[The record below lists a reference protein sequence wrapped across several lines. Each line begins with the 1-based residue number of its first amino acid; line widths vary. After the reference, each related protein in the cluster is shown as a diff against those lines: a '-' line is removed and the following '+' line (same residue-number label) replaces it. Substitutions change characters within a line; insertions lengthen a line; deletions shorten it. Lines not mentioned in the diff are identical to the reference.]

1 MRWTVGWKIALGYLL
16 ALLALVAIGLT
27 AHRSLEGLL
36 VAASWKDHTY
46 AVLGQLDSV
55 ATLLKDAETGQRGY
69 LLTGQERYL
78 EPYVLAVRKLDN
90 TLQAL
95 QQATRDNPAQQQ
107 RLQQVRQATVNK
119 LAELKQTIDLRRDAG
134 QQAAIALVLTD
145 QGKRDMDALRHL
157 LAEMEAEERALLQQ
171 RDATMQGNAEF
182 AMALVTYG
190 IPLVALLVLGVAV
203 LVTRNIAIPL
213 RSLADA
219 ARAISQGDL
228 APRLTSLTRSDE
240 LGVLNQA
247 FLQMAAT
254 LRLKAAAAVS
264 IARGDLRAVPMLAS
278 EQDELGLAFRS
289 MVTNLQSVVA
299 DMRQGSQA
307 MESVVGTVM
316 TGTTQVATAADETA
330 TATTQLATTIAELR
344 QTTELTSQR
353 MAEVSGSA
361 LMAAEVA
368 RSGQAAVNE
377 VVRGMQDIQGRMGV
391 VAERIGQLTDKSLA
405 ISDIVNAVNALSE
418 QSAIL
423 AVNASIEAA
432 HADEQGQG
440 FAVVAHEMK
449 SLAGQSKQAVVQVRG
464 ILLEIQQLI
473 TALVMATEHS
483 VAAVESGVAQSG
495 VAGDA
500 LARMSTTA
508 AANAQ
513 AAQQIAVTAMQQATG
528 VQQIAAAVHH
538 IKQGNNDNLSS
549 MRAMQVAMQGLEE
562 AGQRLGGIIKGF
574 AT

>member
-36 VAASWKDHTY
+36 GAANWKDHTY

-107 RLQQVRQATVNK
+107 RLQQVRQATANK

-171 RDATMQGNAEF
+171 RDATMQGNAVF

-190 IPLVALLVLGVAV
+190 IPLVALLVLGVAA

-247 FLQMAAT
+247 FLQMIAT

-264 IARGDLRAVPMLAS
+264 IAQGDLRAMPMLAS
-278 EQDELGLAFRS
+278 EQDELGLAFRT

-368 RSGQAAVNE
+368 RSGQVAVNE

>member
-16 ALLALVAIGLT
+16 ALLALVVIGLT
-27 AHRSLEGLL
+27 AHRSLDGLL
-36 VAASWKDHTY
+36 GAANWKDHTY
-46 AVLGQLDSV
+46 AVLAQLDSV
-55 ATLLKDAETGQRGY
+55 ASLLRDAETGQRGY

-95 QQATRDNPAQQQ
+95 QQATRDNPSQQQ
-107 RLQQVRQATVNK
+107 RLRQVRQATANK
-119 LAELKQTIDLRRDAG
+119 LAELRQTIDLRREAG
-134 QQAAIALVLTD
+134 QQAAMALVLTD
-145 QGKRDMDALRHL
+145 QGKRDMDALRRL
-157 LAEMEAEERALLQQ
+157 LAEMEAEERTLLKQ
-171 RDATMQGNAEF
+171 RDATMQGNAVL
-182 AMALVTYG
+182 AMELVTYG
-190 IPLVALLVLGVAV
+190 IPLVTLLVLGVAA
-203 LVTRNIAIPL
+203 LVTRNIAVPL
-213 RSLADA
+213 GELAEEARLISL
-219 ARAISQGDL
+219 GNL
-228 APRLTSLTRSDE
+228 APRLASSARSDE

-247 FLQMAAT
+247 FLQMTAT
-254 LRLKAAAAVS
+254 LRLKAAAAAS
-264 IARGDLRAVPMLAS
+264 IAQGDLRAIPILAS
-278 EQDELGLAFRS
+278 EQDELGLAFRN
-289 MVTNLQSVVA
+289 MVTNLQSMVA
-299 DMRQGSQA
+299 DMRKGTQT
-307 MESVVGTVM
+307 MDSVVGTVLS
-316 TGTTQVATAADETA
+316 GTTQVATAADETA

-353 MAEVSGSA
+353 MAEVSSSA

-391 VAERIGQLTDKSLA
+391 VAERIGQLTDKSQA
-405 ISDIVNAVNALSE
+405 VSDIVNAVNALSE

-449 SLAGQSKQAVVQVRG
+449 NLAGQSKQAVVQVRG

-473 TALVMATEHS
+473 TALAVATEHS
-483 VAAVESGVAQSG
+483 AAAVESGVAQSG

-528 VQQIAAAVHH
+528 VQQIAATVHH
-538 IKQGNNDNLSS
+538 IKQGNNDNLNS

-562 AGQRLGGIIKGF
+562 AGLRLGGIIKGF

>member
-36 VAASWKDHTY
+36 GAASWKDHTY
-46 AVLGQLDSV
+46 AVLGKLDSV
-55 ATLLKDAETGQRGY
+55 ASLLRDAETGQRGY

-78 EPYVLAVRKLDN
+78 APYVLAVRKLDN

-95 QQATRDNPAQQQ
+95 QQATRDNPSQQQ
-107 RLQQVRQATVNK
+107 RLQQIRQATANK

-134 QQAAIALVLTD
+134 QQAALALVLTD
-145 QGKRDMDALRHL
+145 QGKRDMDALRRL

-171 RDATMQGNAEF
+171 RDAAMQGNALF
-182 AMALVTYG
+182 AMELVTYG
-190 IPLVALLVLGVAV
+190 IPLVTLLVLGVAA
-203 LVTRNIAIPL
+203 LVTRNIAMPL
-213 RSLADA
+213 RSLAEA
-219 ARAISQGDL
+219 ARAISQGNL
-228 APRLTSLTRSDE
+228 APRLASLTRSDE

-247 FLQMAAT
+247 FLQMTAT

-264 IARGDLRAVPMLAS
+264 IAQGDLRAMPMLAS
-278 EQDELGLAFRS
+278 EQDELGLAFRT
-289 MVTNLQSVVA
+289 MVTNLQSMVA

-368 RSGQAAVNE
+368 RSGQVAVDE

-449 SLAGQSKQAVVQVRG
+449 SLAGQSKQAVGQVRG

-549 MRAMQVAMQGLEE
+549 MRDMQVAMQGLEA

>member
-36 VAASWKDHTY
+36 GAANWKDHTY

-107 RLQQVRQATVNK
+107 RLQQVRQATANK

-134 QQAAIALVLTD
+134 QQAAVALVLTD
-145 QGKRDMDALRHL
+145 QGKRDMDALRRL

-171 RDATMQGNAEF
+171 RDATMQGNAVF
-182 AMALVTYG
+182 AMALVIYG
-190 IPLVALLVLGVAV
+190 IPLVVLLVLGVAA
-203 LVTRNIAIPL
+203 LVTRNIAMPL

-247 FLQMAAT
+247 FLQMTAT

-264 IARGDLRAVPMLAS
+264 IARGDLRAMPMLAS
-278 EQDELGLAFRS
+278 EQDELGLAFRT